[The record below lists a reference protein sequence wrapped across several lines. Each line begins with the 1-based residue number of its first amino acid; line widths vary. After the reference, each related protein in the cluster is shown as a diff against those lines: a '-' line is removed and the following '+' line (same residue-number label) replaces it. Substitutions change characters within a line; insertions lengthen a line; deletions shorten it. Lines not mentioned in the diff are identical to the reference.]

1 MSYVQKL
8 RRAIQTHEP
17 FEVIKAKY
25 DEAVRMY
32 ENAKTF
38 RHPIHY
44 AAQDGWPEMI
54 TVLVEKLGCDVN
66 LVNNEGFTPFEIALT
81 ACRFSACKTL
91 YGLGA
96 NIPENIPRKILKIFI
111 EGGGIEML
119 NFVIYHRII
128 NLSDVKKYL
137 MQYYEELSP
146 GMMELAIAVGCN
158 INDQNNW
165 SYRHRT
171 PLMKYVRYRSNL
183 ECIKLFLAA
192 GADISLLDAQGDTV
206 LDQLNYYYNNSLFPP
221 RNSKEVVKLLTEGVS
236 KEYQLNFE
244 KRIKHIQ
251 YLLDKRTITLFELLW
266 LEHGISRVYSS
277 SRFR

>member
-1 MSYVQKL
+1 MSCVQKL

-17 FEVIKAKY
+17 FEVIKARY
-25 DEAVRMY
+25 DEAVRTY
-32 ENAKTF
+32 ENSYHF

-66 LVNNEGFTPFEIALT
+66 FVNNEGFTPFEIALT
-81 ACRFSACKTL
+81 SCRFSACKTL

-137 MQYYEELSP
+137 MEYFDNLP
-146 GMMELAIAVGCN
+146 LDMIELAIAVGCN
-158 INDQNNW
+158 INDQDN
-165 SYRHRT
+165 YRHRT

-206 LDQLNYYYNNSLFPP
+206 LDQLNYYYNSLFPP